1 MARMLFPNQT
11 PPGRWVYF
19 QKETRLWIIGE
30 DKIDLIAQTMSHRKY
45 KHLPRTSQDEIL
57 EDIERQVCERLGP
70 ELCQA
75 EPGEDWKPM
84 KDIGRNISLDQVR
97 AFSSFALHHMKN
109 GGELVAPELAR
120 ARADKCM
127 DCQFNQ
133 QITNCG
139 ACEKVYEL
147 VEKLVPAERRFDG
160 LSVCRIC
167 GCGLKVKVNVPIEV
181 IRSSEEERSLQ
192 YPPADKCWIA
202 AELSQ

>member
-1 MARMLFPNQT
+1 
-11 PPGRWVYF
+11 V
-19 QKETRLWIIGE
+19 
-30 DKIDLIAQTMSHRKY
+30 
-45 KHLPRTSQDEIL
+45 L

-75 EPGEDWKPM
+75 ESGEDWKPV

-97 AFSSFALHHMKN
+97 AFSSFALAHMKN
-109 GGELVAPELAR
+109 GGELVPVGNAR
-120 ARADKCM
+120 TRAEKCL

-139 ACEKVYEL
+139 ACEKVYEM
-147 VEKLVPAERRFDG
+147 VEKLVPAERRFGG

-181 IRSSEEERSLQ
+181 IRASEEERSLQ
-192 YPPADKCWIA
+192 YPPAGKCWIA
-202 AELSQ
+202 AELKSPSHE

>member
-1 MARMLFPNQT
+1 MLFPSQT

-19 QKETRLWIIGE
+19 QKETRLWMMGE
-30 DKIDLIAQTMSHRKY
+30 DRDDLTTQILNHRHY
-45 KHLPRTSQDEIL
+45 KSLPRTERHEVS

-70 ELCQA
+70 DLCQA
-75 EPGEDWKPM
+75 EPGEDWKPL

-97 AFSSFALHHMKN
+97 AFSSFALAHFKN
-109 GGELVAPELAR
+109 GGALVPVELAK
-120 ARADKCM
+120 ARAQKCL

-147 VEKLVPAERRFDG
+147 VEKMVPAERRMDG

-181 IRSSEEERSLQ
+181 IRASEEGRNLQ

-202 AELSQ
+202 AELSP

>member
-1 MARMLFPNQT
+1 MARMLFPSQS
-11 PPGRWVYF
+11 PPGKWVYF
-19 QKETRLWIIGE
+19 QKETRLWLMGE
-30 DKIDLIAQTMSHRKY
+30 DKGDLITQVISHRRY
-45 KHLPRTSQDEIL
+45 KSLARTTEAEVL

-75 EPGEDWKPM
+75 EKGEDWKPL

-97 AFSSFALHHMKN
+97 AFSSFALAHFKN
-109 GGELVAPELAR
+109 GGELVSVEQAKAR
-120 ARADKCM
+120 AEKCK

-147 VEKLVPAERRFDG
+147 VEKMVPADRRFDG

-181 IRSSEEERSLQ
+181 IRASEEGRGLQ
-192 YPPADKCWIA
+192 YPPADRCWIA
-202 AELSQ
+202 EEISK